1 MTSALS
7 LKKNLSRVT
16 CFEDLRCE
24 VEGKELNYRMI
35 FSADANEGITN
46 EFDMLPEICYDP
58 RRIPFMRV
66 KRDERCESM
75 TPSTGNQRKWK
86 TAEGYV
92 KLDLMGYESIAETLT
107 SRLLSY
113 SNANSLQGYVEYS
126 QCFVLEDGVE
136 LGIGCFSKNF
146 IADTEQEFTAIKIL
160 EMGLMSMGLNKQDFI
175 DFITDTLNISYDE
188 ISRELEFMLCV
199 DAITKNEDRHFGNI
213 VFLRNAQRKFRLS
226 PVFDNGDSGLSDLTL
241 YPITEDVE
249 QCYKRVLAK
258 PFKLQHVQQLSG
270 RTELIIDFD
279 RFVRETLVSGAY
291 AERCKK
297 CFINGLKETEG
308 VAWRRI

>member
-1 MTSALS
+1 
-7 LKKNLSRVT
+7 
-16 CFEDLRCE
+16 
-24 VEGKELNYRMI
+24 MI
-35 FSADANEGITN
+35 FSADANERITD
-46 EFDMLPEICYDP
+46 EFGMLPEIYYDS

-66 KRDERCESM
+66 KRDERCEPM
-75 TPSTGNQRKWK
+75 TSSAGNQRKWK
-86 TAEGYV
+86 TAGGYI
-92 KLDLMGYESIAETLT
+92 KLDLMGYESVAETLT
-107 SRLLSY
+107 SQLLSY

-146 IADTEQEFTAIKIL
+146 IADKEREFTAMEIL
-160 EMGLMSMGLNKQDFI
+160 ELSLMPMGLNKQDFI
-175 DFITDTLNISYDE
+175 DFMVDTLDMPYDE
-188 ISRELEFMLCV
+188 LARELEFMLCV

-213 VFLRNAQRKFRLS
+213 VFLGNAQGKFRLS

-241 YPITEDVE
+241 YPIMEDVK

-258 PFKLQHVQQLSG
+258 PFKLQHMQQLSG
-270 RTELIIDFD
+270 RTELVIDFD
-279 RFVRETLVSGAY
+279 RFAKETTVSGAY

-297 CFINGLKETEG
+297 CFIDGLKETEG